1 MPLSMGEWEEGRAA
15 CFIGG
20 GGQNKLFSKKD
31 DSGAVI
37 FTDDGPRPFSRNRLE
52 DITQGNAVGFHSS
65 RHFLP
70 SSLNLDRCVRDS

>member
-20 GGQNKLFSKKD
+20 GGGNKLFSKKG

-37 FTDDGPRPFSRNRLE
+37 FTDAVFSESIGGHHARQCRW
-52 DITQGNAVGFHSS
+52 ISF
-65 RHFLP
+65 
-70 SSLNLDRCVRDS
+70 